1 MWTMEDLNQN
11 PNANIM
17 SKFNHQNMIKMV
29 NCHHIYLLGIKHA
42 ILLTYTT
49 LSMKCVTFFVICG
62 ILYMILYLLIEW
74 NYEF

>member
-17 SKFNHQNMIKMV
+17 SKFNHQNMIEMV

-49 LSMKCVTFFVICG
+49 LSMKCVTFFCHMWYIVHDP
-62 ILYMILYLLIEW
+62 LLI
-74 NYEF
+74 N